1 MRSALEARV
10 TRWIRVYTDFLV
22 NQFKTTQKNLLDFIE
37 KTKEGIKKNPA
48 DEAHLNEKKLL
59 MNVMKVISDVK
70 DVEPRREGIIARMKD
85 MVVKLK
91 KHNVI
96 ITEKGTDDPLQQIDN
111 ANSNFIE
118 IYGRVFKVK
127 ADIIPLQAEE
137 SQNIRKDL
145 DIFMKEVEQFR
156 KEFLQNLPF
165 DYTDSMSIDNINN
178 SYDTIMLYY
187 GKVLAIEQRA

>member
-1 MRSALEARV
+1 
-10 TRWIRVYTDFLV
+10 
-22 NQFKTTQKNLLDFIE
+22 
-37 KTKEGIKKNPA
+37 
-48 DEAHLNEKKLL
+48 
-59 MNVMKVISDVK
+59 MKVISDVK

-187 GKVLAIEQRA
+187 GKVLAIE

>member
-1 MRSALEARV
+1 
-10 TRWIRVYTDFLV
+10 
-22 NQFKTTQKNLLDFIE
+22 
-37 KTKEGIKKNPA
+37 
-48 DEAHLNEKKLL
+48 

-187 GKVLAIEQRA
+187 GKVLAIE